1 MSRSSVRRKTTARAS
16 KSKPRDLTRD
26 KVIDAGLALLDKS
39 GADAITMRGL
49 ADAVGVTP
57 MALYNH
63 FSSKR
68 DLLAAVVEHL
78 VGAAQFDGHHA
89 SWRDQV
95 HHCFEVL
102 RGLCLRHPGLPKLLE
117 IEGAAPACVFAPME
131 VTLRA
136 LQEAGLDD
144 VDSVRTFFLLTTFTL
159 GQAAYQTRD
168 PIPGLEPSEQNRAE
182 RIAGR
187 GYRATE
193 RLDLPST
200 WDFDASF
207 AFGVSLILS
216 GVEATASMRAV
227 SKPSPGAACDS
238 SWMREQ
244 VAMSSEN
251 EVRSMIENWAR
262 AVSSGNRMA
271 IIANHSEDMRMFDFP
286 DIVEGLK
293 AYDETWDFFFANP
306 RGPITFAPSKIE
318 IAAGDDVA
326 FASCLVHCD
335 GTSAGSLDFRLTTGL
350 RRIDGQWVIVHEH
363 HSVPT
368 IEERFIGKTS

>member
-1 MSRSSVRRKTTARAS
+1 MSPHTRKKKAATPAPKR
-16 KSKPRDLTRD
+16 KPRDLSRD
-26 KVIDAGLALLDKS
+26 KVIAAGLALVDKT
-39 GADAITMRGL
+39 GADTITMRGL

-68 DLLAAVVEHL
+68 DLLSAVAQQV

-102 RGLCLRHPGLPKLLE
+102 RSLCLRHPGLPKLLE

-144 VDSVRTFFLLTTFTL
+144 VDSVRTYFLLTSFTL
-159 GQAAYQTRD
+159 GQAAYQTRG
-168 PIPGLEPSEQNRAE
+168 PIPDLEPSEQNRAE

-193 RLDLPST
+193 RLDLPSA

-207 AFGVSLILS
+207 AFGVSLILN
-216 GVEATASMRAV
+216 GVEATV
-227 SKPSPGAACDS
+227 SQ
-238 SWMREQ
+238 R
-244 VAMSSEN
+244 
-251 EVRSMIENWAR
+251 R
-262 AVSSGNRMA
+262 
-271 IIANHSEDMRMFDFP
+271 
-286 DIVEGLK
+286 
-293 AYDETWDFFFANP
+293 
-306 RGPITFAPSKIE
+306 
-318 IAAGDDVA
+318 
-326 FASCLVHCD
+326 
-335 GTSAGSLDFRLTTGL
+335 AGSGSVLSRKTHA
-350 RRIDGQWVIVHEH
+350 RRKEGTH
-363 HSVPT
+363 
-368 IEERFIGKTS
+368 K